1 MSETKKRPHAADDD
15 EQLRPKKRAAS
26 DDHRSSSRP
35 NGVAAHG
42 DEPTDSDNLE
52 TFRKDAI
59 FRRMKH
65 YAREYERS
73 EARVAELERR
83 RTTCEAG
90 LAALEASWTQFLG
103 TIRLLMKP
111 DDLKPPDVDTE
122 DLIDLVSHVS
132 ADPDQRYVD
141 ALRKKMQETSELV
154 AGFVRLASEVH
165 IAAVDKEAYKGC
177 QKAQTESA
185 ALRSELSFT
194 RTRLRDVQQERDEFH
209 EDLVVAEKRLD
220 RLQSKI
226 VAVVERKETQ
236 AETEAEPSVESPP
249 SPAPQ
254 PQQPAL
260 NGHAD
265 DTGEWRAIAE
275 VREKHIGALTKEVS
289 DLKRQVLDL
298 RADLQYPSEEVIAS
312 TAYCKT
318 LLVEAE
324 VLRKRHQADEGELQ
338 VLQKE
343 CDSLQKSRQE
353 LQDSAAA
360 ASHQGLQELRSML
373 SKRNDENTR
382 LREQRDQQQAELS
395 ERKHR
400 DQVKLN
406 SLHEYKHLAE
416 SRAERIKSLLSENTR
431 LKTRLAANSGDE
443 DVFSFFL
450 QLDSQILSVD
460 DEHTP
465 SYFAELKQRAA
476 VAESRV
482 AALEASLAQLDQKHP
497 DVGRHL
503 KLEAEVREQLAQTQQ
518 QLQRYQGVY
527 GVTSSGLP
535 PDAQDLAER
544 LRTKEDEL
552 RRLQL
557 SEQQREKA
565 ESALYNELAQLSAA
579 WEGLDRQVKSKLFD
593 LSGMEE
599 RLTKS
604 NLEKV
609 KSDNK
614 FYSAM
619 RDKESVETERK
630 NLSRTM
636 EKQAKVIERSV
647 EIEKALKKQLHAMTS
662 ERDNWQKR
670 ALLEYRESHAGTRT
684 IDDLQKQVSTMQQR
698 LEALKD
704 NAWAK
709 DKTVE
714 DRAAALRKMEE
725 DVARSKAETE
735 RLQAK
740 LKAQVSYQSASSGT
754 REAQLQS
761 EIDKCMSILKCSTCK
776 QNMRNT
782 VITKCMHS
790 FCKSCVESR
799 IATRQR
805 KCPACNLAFSQGE
818 VQQLYFQ

>member
-177 QKAQTESA
+177 QKAQTE
-185 ALRSELSFT
+185 
-194 RTRLRDVQQERDEFH
+194 ERDEFH

-373 SKRNDENTR
+373 SKRNDENAR

-460 DEHTP
+460 DEHIP

-518 QLQRYQGVY
+518 QLQRYQRVY

-579 WEGLDRQVKSKLFD
+579 WEGLDRQVKSKLLD

-604 NLEKV
+604 NLEVCTSSHAVEFAVLIKLQKV

-761 EIDKCMSILKCSTCK
+761 EIDKCM
-776 QNMRNT
+776 NMRNT

>member
-1 MSETKKRPHAADDD
+1 M
-15 EQLRPKKRAAS
+15 
-26 DDHRSSSRP
+26 
-35 NGVAAHG
+35 
-42 DEPTDSDNLE
+42 
-52 TFRKDAI
+52 
-59 FRRMKH
+59 
-65 YAREYERS
+65 
-73 EARVAELERR
+73 
-83 RTTCEAG
+83 
-90 LAALEASWTQFLG
+90 
-103 TIRLLMKP
+103 
-111 DDLKPPDVDTE
+111 
-122 DLIDLVSHVS
+122 
-132 ADPDQRYVD
+132 
-141 ALRKKMQETSELV
+141 
-154 AGFVRLASEVH
+154 
-165 IAAVDKEAYKGC
+165 
-177 QKAQTESA
+177 
-185 ALRSELSFT
+185 
-194 RTRLRDVQQERDEFH
+194 
-209 EDLVVAEKRLD
+209 
-220 RLQSKI
+220 
-226 VAVVERKETQ
+226 
-236 AETEAEPSVESPP
+236 
-249 SPAPQ
+249 
-254 PQQPAL
+254 
-260 NGHAD
+260 
-265 DTGEWRAIAE
+265 
-275 VREKHIGALTKEVS
+275 
-289 DLKRQVLDL
+289 
-298 RADLQYPSEEVIAS
+298 
-312 TAYCKT
+312 
-318 LLVEAE
+318 
-324 VLRKRHQADEGELQ
+324 
-338 VLQKE
+338 
-343 CDSLQKSRQE
+343 
-353 LQDSAAA
+353 
-360 ASHQGLQELRSML
+360 
-373 SKRNDENTR
+373 
-382 LREQRDQQQAELS
+382 
-395 ERKHR
+395 
-400 DQVKLN
+400 
-406 SLHEYKHLAE
+406 
-416 SRAERIKSLLSENTR
+416 
-431 LKTRLAANSGDE
+431 
-443 DVFSFFL
+443 
-450 QLDSQILSVD
+450 
-460 DEHTP
+460 
-465 SYFAELKQRAA
+465 
-476 VAESRV
+476 
-482 AALEASLAQLDQKHP
+482 
-497 DVGRHL
+497 
-503 KLEAEVREQLAQTQQ
+503 
-518 QLQRYQGVY
+518 Y

-579 WEGLDRQVKSKLFD
+579 WEGLDRQVKSKLLD